1 MKRVRKWLIRIGLGL
16 LVLLIILTAV
26 AAWVVRR
33 AWPETSG
40 TLQVSGLSAP
50 VEISRDRWGVP
61 QIYAQ
66 NEHDL
71 FFAQGYVHAQ
81 DRLWQM
87 EMNRRLGSGTLG
99 EVLGRLGG
107 RIDRTWRLYGL
118 RRVAEQSWA
127 EMAGDSRAILEAY
140 AEGVNAYVNTHRDR
154 LPVEFIIL
162 GVDPKPWTPVDT
174 LVWGNLMAYFYSPHG
189 WQELDYAKLVAKV
202 GQTAAQKIVV
212 PNETGTPIIMPAVTE
227 RYDWLLSAKFT
238 AEIALANQ
246 WAGGPRDSWGSNN
259 WVVQGS
265 RTATGKP
272 LLANDIHT
280 DLSTP

>member
-26 AAWVVRR
+26 VAWVVRR

-61 QIYAQ
+61 QFY
-66 NEHDL
+66 
-71 FFAQGYVHAQ
+71 AQGYVHAQ

-118 RRVAEQSWA
+118 RRV
-127 EMAGDSRAILEAY
+127 
-140 AEGVNAYVNTHRDR
+140 
-154 LPVEFIIL
+154 
-162 GVDPKPWTPVDT
+162 
-174 LVWGNLMAYFYSPHG
+174 
-189 WQELDYAKLVAKV
+189 
-202 GQTAAQKIVV
+202 
-212 PNETGTPIIMPAVTE
+212 
-227 RYDWLLSAKFT
+227 
-238 AEIALANQ
+238 
-246 WAGGPRDSWGSNN
+246 
-259 WVVQGS
+259 
-265 RTATGKP
+265 
-272 LLANDIHT
+272 
-280 DLSTP
+280 